1 MQPAYWSDL
10 RKEVKS
16 FAARNRIK
24 RSMSTSAL
32 ASVIMSHH
40 NSGPDKGTLSP
51 LSVSMTDIV
60 MSKNR
65 EMDRQKEAH
74 AALASKYNQLREDH
88 HKLIGE
94 NLKGCVSLKNGSGIL
109 NKKAKIFRSN

>member
-16 FAARNRIK
+16 LAARNRIK
-24 RSMSTSAL
+24 RSMSSSAL

-40 NSGPDKGTLSP
+40 NSGTDMGT

-94 NLKGCVSLKNGSGIL
+94 DLKGCVSLKNGSGIL

>member
-10 RKEVKS
+10 RKEVTS
-16 FAARNRIK
+16 FVVRNRIK
-24 RSMSTSAL
+24 RSMSSSAL

-40 NSGPDKGTLSP
+40 NTETDMGK

-65 EMDRQKEAH
+65 EMDRLKETH

-94 NLKGCVSLKNGSGIL
+94 NFKGCVSLNMEEEL
-109 NKKAKIFRSN
+109 NN